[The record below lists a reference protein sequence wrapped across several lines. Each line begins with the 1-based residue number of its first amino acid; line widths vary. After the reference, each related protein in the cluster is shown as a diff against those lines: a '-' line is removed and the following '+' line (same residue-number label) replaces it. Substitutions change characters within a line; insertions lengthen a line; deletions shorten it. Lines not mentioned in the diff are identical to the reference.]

1 MSDLLGIG
9 SRVRHNIHGK
19 GVIISHDTDNYQVC
33 FVDNGIIPIGRN
45 YTGWDIIEKIKP
57 EQTVSFNKLEKS
69 LARVLEAYDLLP
81 ADVEIAQRWEGGSL
95 IIRDAHG
102 EVQEREIPIDT
113 FFNKIV
119 MVRDR
124 LRVLEQRVNSSNLPN
139 EDKIKMQQYITRA
152 YGSLTTFNIL
162 FQEKE
167 DRFVGAR
174 SKG

>member
-1 MSDLLGIG
+1 MSDILGIG

-33 FVDNGIIPIGRN
+33 FVDNGIMPIGRS
-45 YTGWDIIEKIKP
+45 YTGWDVIERVQP
-57 EQTVSFNKLEKS
+57 EQTVSFNKLERS

-81 ADVEIAQRWEGGSL
+81 AEVEIARRWEGGSL

-102 EVQEREIPIDT
+102 DVKEREIPIDV

-124 LRVLEQRVNSSNLPN
+124 LRVMEQRINSSDLPN
-139 EDKIKMQQYITRA
+139 EDKIKMQQYVTRA

-167 DRFVGAR
+167 DQFVGSR
-174 SKG
+174 SGS